1 MALTNIGILR
11 ANRVPLVPDFEAQIL
26 AEGFMQDK
34 FEKDIGVLAAFGNQK
49 SLAASYAEAGRHGI
63 LPLLTDLTPR
73 QVMAWAKWCKGEK
86 GKKAMVVA
94 QRTEKLK
101 RRLVGDMSTQDLA
114 YVSMLDTQLGDYS
127 QDRKDEI
134 TKREAKIKKLTL
146 EIERQRVRMQEC
158 LDQIAE
164 EYLPAS
170 QYVAPT
176 YDEVLRAEWNDWVAA
191 KLADGQPEPAR
202 SDANYKAC
210 VEETQKSFLTIHKG
224 EFLAVPQRRDV
235 LMKYI
240 QDKISR
246 FRGSFDRRAADNLE
260 VNLVAA
266 GGIAPTAFPPGTQAG
281 GSGGGPSGQGH
292 ARSPSPEMPT
302 FTSPLGTQRL
312 EEPTGA
318 GDEDEGGDSPKSPP
332 ADPSPK
338 RHKTKPKGKGAKR

>member
-1 MALTNIGILR
+1 MALTNIQVLR

-34 FEKDIGVLAAFGNQK
+34 FEKDIGVLAAFGNQR
-49 SLAASYAEAGRHGI
+49 SLAGSYAEAGRHGI
-63 LPLLTDLTPR
+63 LPLLTELTPR

-86 GKKAMVVA
+86 GKRAMVVA

-127 QDRKDEI
+127 QDRKEEI

-146 EIERQRVRMQEC
+146 EIERQRVRLQES
-158 LDQIAE
+158 LEQIAE

-170 QYVAPT
+170 QYVPPT
-176 YDEVLRAEWNDWVAA
+176 YDEVLRSEWNDWVAA
-191 KLADGQPEPAR
+191 KVADGQPEPAR
-202 SDANYKAC
+202 NDANYKAC

-224 EFLAVPQRRDV
+224 EFLTVPQRRDV
-235 LMKYI
+235 LMQYI
-240 QDKISR
+240 QNKISR
-246 FRGSFDRRAADNLE
+246 FRGAFDRRAADNLE

-266 GGIAPTAFPPGTQAG
+266 GGVAPAAFPPGTQTGG
-281 GSGGGPSGQGH
+281 GSGGPSGQGH

-302 FTSPLGTQRL
+302 FTSPLGIQRL
-312 EEPTGA
+312 EEFTGV
-318 GDEDEGGDSPKSPP
+318 GDEGQGGDPSEPPPASPP
-332 ADPSPK
+332 PK
-338 RHKTKPKGKGAKR
+338 HSKTKPKGKGSKR